1 MYLNRRPVKGILTSP
16 SAFLIDWSNYEGNN
30 TNTKWE
36 SCHVLIAKRNS
47 ARETEIIEQ
56 SKLSTEYINPMKLCI
71 SINEHIQDGDIIV
84 ADGGDFVATASYI
97 LQPRSFTGWLDPGAF
112 GTLGVGA
119 GFIVGAKLTHPD
131 SVVWAIYGDGAF
143 GYSLMEFD
151 TFVRHKIPVISIIG
165 NDAGWTQI
173 ARDQVDMLGD
183 AVGTKLEPTEYHKA
197 VEALGGAGYYIDDE
211 NQIDEIL
218 IQAKE
223 SAQSGKPTVVNV
235 RIGKTDFRKGSL
247 SM

>member
-1 MYLNRRPVKGILTSP
+1 
-16 SAFLIDWSNYEGNN
+16 
-30 TNTKWE
+30 
-36 SCHVLIAKRNS
+36 
-47 ARETEIIEQ
+47 
-56 SKLSTEYINPMKLCI
+56 MKLCL
-71 SINEHIQDGDIIV
+71 SLNEHIQGGDIIV

-97 LQPRSFTGWLDPGAF
+97 LQPRSFTGWLDPGVF

-119 GFIVGAKLTHPD
+119 GFILGAKLTHPN

-151 TFVRHKIPVISIIG
+151 TFVRHNIPVIAIIG
-165 NDAGWTQI
+165 NDASWTQI
-173 ARDQVDMLGD
+173 ARDQVHMLGS
-183 AVGTKLEPTEYHKA
+183 AVSTELAPTEYHKA
-197 VEALGGAGYYIDDE
+197 VEALGGIGYFIDDE
-211 NQIDEIL
+211 NQIDEVL
-218 IQAKE
+218 TQAKE